1 MSAQVTSGTPRPGG
15 TRLRVPRE
23 RVLTW
28 VAVGALLLVC
38 AFAPA
43 IFTSFWLSQILTKTL
58 WLGIAAVSLIFLSR
72 SGGMISLAQVGLYAI
87 AGFTMANLV
96 TAAGGRS
103 LGWNPWAAVAA
114 GIVVATLVGLVFGAV
129 AARSY
134 GIYFLMITLAFSVIV
149 FYFFAQAT
157 PLSGF
162 GGIRN
167 VTTPGPV
174 GNPIIHP
181 EGLYY
186 ISLVASIAIFV
197 GIRYLER
204 TPFGIVLQ
212 GIRDD
217 PARMR
222 ALGYNVALH
231 RTLAFGVAALIAAVA
246 GILSVWYTTQISPGG
261 VDIGQ
266 SINILVIAVIGGL
279 LRLQGAWIGAFVFA
293 LLDNY
298 SRVLIPSVGVWLGP
312 ARFATVIGLIFLV
325 IVLLSPG
332 GLVGIWESLRA
343 RVSRE
348 LGPRGQTPLDLE
360 AEPAAESRS

>member
-1 MSAQVTSGTPRPGG
+1 M
-15 TRLRVPRE
+15 
-23 RVLTW
+23 LTW
-28 VAVGALLLVC
+28 VALAVLLALC
-38 AFAPA
+38 ALAPA
-43 IFTSFWLSQILTKTL
+43 IFTSFWLSQILTKAL
-58 WLGIAAVSLIFLSR
+58 WLGIAAASLIFLSR
-72 SGGMISLAQVGLYAI
+72 YGGMVSLAQVGLYAI

-103 LGWNPWAAVAA
+103 LGWSPWAAVIA
-114 GIVVATLVGLVFGAV
+114 GIAMATLVGLVFGAV

-134 GIYFLMITLAFSVIV
+134 GIYFLMITLALSVIV

-167 VTTPGPV
+167 VTTPDIV

-186 ISLVASIAIFV
+186 IALVASVVIFV

-231 RTLAFGVAALIAAVA
+231 RTLAFGVAAFIAGVA

-261 VDIGQ
+261 VDITQ
-266 SINILVIAVIGGL
+266 SINVLVIAVIGGL
-279 LRLQGAWIGAFVFA
+279 VRLQGAWIGALVFA

-298 SRVLIPSVGVWLGP
+298 SRVLIPSVDVWLGP
-312 ARFATVIGLIFLV
+312 GRFATVIGVIFLV
-325 IVLLSPG
+325 IVLASPG
-332 GLVGIWESLRA
+332 GLVGIWDSLRA
-343 RVSRE
+343 RVIRE
-348 LGPRGQTPLDLE
+348 LGPRGLTPLDLE
-360 AEPAAESRS
+360 AEPSAESAQGGPSGEIEKPRAV